1 MGARM
6 STETFWRHLQV
17 KQLYSWIKSL
27 LLRGEMVC
35 LSHTLWSGRPL
46 TRRMRARFPS
56 DDGTLSPDSSR
67 SDSSSLTDRRQGQ
80 QGFPRCDSLPF
91 TSMLSPRFT
100 LNLPMNRYASDGR
113 RTRVQLHNL
122 CASAVVVS
130 RILGESACVMV
141 LVSSP
146 DTTSYSRVN
155 KSPVWRRQRTRN
167 KIERNCCSTPRRE
180 PRLLMTPHTRWESLQ
195 IRVKHTISQVS
206 LESPTES
213 WELRLG
219 RQHAEM
225 CW

>member
-27 LLRGEMVC
+27 PLRGKMVC
-35 LSHTLWSGRPL
+35 VSHTLWSGRPL

-141 LVSSP
+141 WFRARIQHLTAEWTKVPSEG
-146 DTTSYSRVN
+146 D
-155 KSPVWRRQRTRN
+155 
-167 KIERNCCSTPRRE
+167 RE
-180 PRLLMTPHTRWESLQ
+180 PETKSKETAVRHPA
-195 IRVKHTISQVS
+195 VNPV
-206 LESPTES
+206 
-213 WELRLG
+213 
-219 RQHAEM
+219 
-225 CW
+225 C